1 MSVQQFGGMLQPID
15 KSLVDKIQ
23 ILVGEGVKTV
33 DEMKRHLRHYL
44 RNDLFAGMTPPP
56 ITNRRYHPKD
66 VDIRNHIYK
75 PTVKQLLSK
84 VGQEN
89 LEKKIKQWRQE
100 NSQDLFF
107 FRPCS
112 TAPAEVACGETS
124 DAGIHVD
131 ANVTQNLLFSHQTT
145 WRRYLISRYGNEI
158 MLLDATCKTMRYE
171 LPLFFLVVKTNVNYV
186 VVGSF
191 VTQNETTAS
200 IKEALR
206 IFRDWNPTWQPKF
219 FMTDFCFEEI
229 NAIEST
235 FEG

>member
-1 MSVQQFGGMLQPID
+1 MEARKFRRPLFLQ
-15 KSLVDKIQ
+15 
-23 ILVGEGVKTV
+23 T
-33 DEMKRHLRHYL
+33 
-44 RNDLFAGMTPPP
+44 
-56 ITNRRYHPKD
+56 
-66 VDIRNHIYK
+66 
-75 PTVKQLLSK
+75 LLHS
-84 VGQEN
+84 
-89 LEKKIKQWRQE
+89 
-100 NSQDLFF
+100 
-107 FRPCS
+107 
-112 TAPAEVACGETS
+112 PAEVACAETS

-131 ANVTQNLLFSHQTT
+131 ANVTQNLLFAHQTA
-145 WRRYLISRYGNEI
+145 WQRYLISRYGNEI
-158 MLLDATCKTMRYE
+158 MLLDATYKTMRYE

-235 FEG
+235 FQG

>member
-1 MSVQQFGGMLQPID
+1 
-15 KSLVDKIQ
+15 
-23 ILVGEGVKTV
+23 
-33 DEMKRHLRHYL
+33 MKRHLRHYL
-44 RNDLFAGMTPPP
+44 KNDLFVGMTPPP

-66 VDIRNHIYK
+66 VDTRNHMYK
-75 PTVKQLLSK
+75 ATVKQMLSK
-84 VGQEN
+84 VDQEN

-100 NSQDLFF
+100 NSEDLFF

-112 TAPAEVACGETS
+112 IAPAEVACGETS

-131 ANVTQNLLFSHQTT
+131 ANVTQNLLFAHQTA
-145 WRRYLISRYGNEI
+145 WQRYLISRYGNEI
-158 MLLDATCKTMRYE
+158 MLLHATYKTMRYE

-219 FMTDFCFEEI
+219 FMTDFCSEEI

-235 FEG
+235 FEGL